1 MADPGAESHDLPS
14 GSHKIVS
21 AEDDSRMLIEEAL
34 LSNGFQLSDSEEDT
48 PSLNSP
54 HSNDLP
60 SVTPI
65 TDSQDDDNII
75 CTEEDALASEFEF
88 SDECDGGVG
97 PSSLDKVNTLIA
109 TQDKPDSSKRV
120 PVDEYF
126 AVEAEV
132 QKSHQIEDGLQ
143 GHWALEPQDVVAA
156 PEQHTSLRPEHGV
169 FAAQI
174 PPSSNYLSADEEDF
188 LAEMMR
194 NLGNQRVNELPL
206 VGDHKPSTRTKPA
219 EGAKK
224 ANLPVANHGDGIVGD
239 FNRE

>member
-1 MADPGAESHDLPS
+1 MADPDVNCHDLPL
-14 GSHKIVS
+14 GSHKIVP
-21 AEDDSRMLIEEAL
+21 AEDDSRLLVEEAL

-65 TDSQDDDNII
+65 TNSQDDDDRIR
-75 CTEEDALASEFEF
+75 TEEDALASEFEL
-88 SDECDGGVG
+88 SDESDSGVD
-97 PSSLDKVNTLIA
+97 PSSLDKVN
-109 TQDKPDSSKRV
+109 DSPDSSKRL

-132 QKSHQIEDGLQ
+132 QKNHQIEDGLQ
-143 GHWALEPQDVVAA
+143 GHWALEPQDVVAV

-174 PPSSNYLSADEEDF
+174 PPSLNNLSADEEDF
-188 LAEMMR
+188 LVEMMR

-206 VGDHKPSTRTKPA
+206 VGDHKSSKTNPV
-219 EGAKK
+219 EGAKEE
-224 ANLPVANHGDGIVGD
+224 NLPVANHGDGIVGD
-239 FNRE
+239 FNSE